1 MGATALAT
9 TVLAGVLQ
17 LAAASLQTG
26 PSVNTS
32 LGPVVGVYNDGGGV
46 SFLGIPYGDS
56 VSGDFRWT
64 APRPAAAWAPSTLDA
79 TQMPTGCPDA
89 YTYNTTTEDCLKLNI
104 YAPNSSVVSDSPLPV
119 VVWIHGGG
127 FFRGN
132 IAKPLWQGEFLVNQ
146 SVERGKPVIMVSVD
160 YRLGALG
167 FLASR
172 EWNVSGNF
180 GIMDQQ
186 LALHWVQQHIA
197 DFGGDPSRV
206 TVHGQSAGAMSAYIH
221 LVSPASAGLFQKAHI
236 RSNVG
241 VHYRNYTEAQKHA
254 DTLAKS
260 LLCLE
265 SKTRMRCLREKSFQ
279 QIIKSQL
286 TFEYIVFFTEP
297 GFGINFLQWLLVV
310 DEGTELI
317 VGALRQSPQCCA
329 VTRAWLTQGKF
340 YLGTLC

>member
-1 MGATALAT
+1 MQKHHSSAPVHARQRSLCGSHQHPLPDACLVPGTVTWVVPVTCPAARADPDSHQKLGDRLRLQLTSIAQQRTSNGSDALASA
-9 TVLAGVLQ
+9 VECQ
-17 LAAASLQTG
+17 S
-26 PSVNTS
+26 
-32 LGPVVGVYNDGGGV
+32 
-46 SFLGIPYGDS
+46 
-56 VSGDFRWT
+56 
-64 APRPAAAWAPSTLDA
+64 
-79 TQMPTGCPDA
+79 
-89 YTYNTTTEDCLKLNI
+89 
-104 YAPNSSVVSDSPLPV
+104 V

-297 GFGINFLQWLLVV
+297 GFGINFLQWLPVV